1 MNNPAQLI
9 VVVTRIWSEDVRL
22 KWGNKRRC
30 LDFGRN
36 LNKPLYGNACFRLGQ
51 SGTHYPTRFMEP
63 LSQSLHG
70 KQKWILIEPSL
81 LLRIEWTSD
90 KLIHSLHALF
100 NKKRLCHSQRRKIR
114 KDKNCTSN
122 IQSIEHFKNTPILYK
137 NTSVLAYTV
146 CDCYRCSTNHAINCL
161 VINIQFMCIIINSN
175 SCWGHLQGSDFFC
188 HTGANSCF

>member
-1 MNNPAQLI
+1 
-9 VVVTRIWSEDVRL
+9 
-22 KWGNKRRC
+22 
-30 LDFGRN
+30 
-36 LNKPLYGNACFRLGQ
+36 
-51 SGTHYPTRFMEP
+51 ME
-63 LSQSLHG
+63 
-70 KQKWILIEPSL
+70 KKKWILIEPSL

-146 CDCYRCSTNHAINCL
+146 CDCYRCSTNHAINFL

-175 SCWGHLQGSDFFC
+175 SCWGQGVTSFVTRGLTRVFSLVHGIRTLCIRYSQIISFIWPRRILEGQTICLKNTVGMGLNDVIFLANLSILENQEVFQIFC
-188 HTGANSCF
+188 CSVSL